1 MNPLDKAINVAKFQR
16 PAGTLGEYLQHKADS
31 VRNSAYERSIN
42 RNKGVEIVY
51 PLDNNRREYNER
63 IIQGYL
69 SGTKQPDSVKRRQQA
84 NYDQAVKEL
93 NNNCE
98 YGLNCIASATS
109 NYPRDSYSE
118 VNDDFEANHEKY
130 GFKGIMLNEALPGDI
145 IQTVNERGPYH
156 GMIFSRWDENEKPR
170 FNYSS
175 GGIEEGHY
183 VKNGLFN
190 SKGYYAWRYVG
201 TPALIEKWTKE
212 YNNKNPQ
219 Q

>member
-1 MNPLDKAINVAKFQR
+1 MNPIDKALKTAKFQH
-16 PAGTLGEYLQHKADS
+16 PSGPLGEYLQHKADS
-31 VRNSAYERSIN
+31 VRNAAYEKSMN
-42 RNKGVEIVY
+42 RNRGVEIVY
-51 PLDNNRREYNER
+51 PLDEERRQRNER
-63 IIQGYL
+63 IISGYQT
-69 SGTKQPDSVKRRQQA
+69 GVKQPESVKNRAQA
-84 NYDQAVKEL
+84 NYIQAMKEL
-93 NNNCE
+93 SNNCE

-201 TPALIEKWTKE
+201 TPALIEQWTKE
-212 YNNKNPQ
+212 YNRKTQ
-219 Q
+219 TK

>member
-16 PAGTLGEYLQHKADS
+16 PAGTLEEYLQHKADS

-109 NYPRDSYSE
+109 NYPGDSYSE

-145 IQTVNERGPYH
+145 IQTVNEGGPYH
-156 GMIFSRWDENEKPR
+156 GMIFSRWDEN
-170 FNYSS
+170 
-175 GGIEEGHY
+175 G
-183 VKNGLFN
+183 
-190 SKGYYAWRYVG
+190 
-201 TPALIEKWTKE
+201 
-212 YNNKNPQ
+212 
-219 Q
+219 

>member
-16 PAGTLGEYLQHKADS
+16 PAGTLEEYLQHKADS

-69 SGTKQPDSVKRRQQA
+69 SGTKQPDSVKRRQQV

-109 NYPRDSYSE
+109 NYPGDSYSE

-156 GMIFSRWDENEKPR
+156 GMIFSRWDENGKPR

-190 SKGYYAWRYVG
+190 SKGYYA
-201 TPALIEKWTKE
+201 
-212 YNNKNPQ
+212 
-219 Q
+219 

>member
-16 PAGTLGEYLQHKADS
+16 PAGTLEEYLQHKADS

-109 NYPRDSYSE
+109 NYPGDSYSE

-145 IQTVNERGPYH
+145 IQTVNEGGPYH
-156 GMIFSRWDENEKPR
+156 GMIFSRWDENGWPR

-212 YNNKNPQ
+212 YNNRNVKE
-219 Q
+219 